1 MKEMQQSFFY
11 QDFNRRFPEIIKPV
25 AYLAL
30 CGENN
35 QGLSGMKVSICAK

>member
-1 MKEMQQSFFY
+1 MKDNTPKCNKVFFY

-25 AYLAL
+25 AYLSL

-35 QGLSGMKVSICAK
+35 QGL